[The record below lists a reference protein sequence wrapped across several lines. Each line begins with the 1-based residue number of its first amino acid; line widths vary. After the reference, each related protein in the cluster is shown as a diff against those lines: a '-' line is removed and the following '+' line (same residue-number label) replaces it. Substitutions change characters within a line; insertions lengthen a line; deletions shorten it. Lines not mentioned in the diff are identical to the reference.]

1 MRWLGGIT
9 DSMDMNLSKFWE
21 LVMDREAW
29 CAAIHEV
36 AKSRT
41 WLSDWTELNWTEI
54 KRTVIGPPLTDVICK
69 PRPASEEKVKWEQSP
84 EYYFYKDIKKNQI
97 LYRICTVVPLWD
109 RLTLRNRRKNINIKF
124 IFSMILDNILHL
136 SKGNPLRY
144 DNFTL
149 RCKPWLQN
157 FKM

>member
-1 MRWLGGIT
+1 
-9 DSMDMNLSKFWE
+9 
-21 LVMDREAW
+21 MDREAW
-29 CAAIHEV
+29 HAAIHGV

-41 WLSDWTELNWTEI
+41 RLSDWTELNWTEI
-54 KRTVIGPPLTDVICK
+54 KRTVIGPPPTDIICK
-69 PRPASEEKVKWEQSP
+69 PRPTSEEKVKQEQSP
-84 EYYFYKDIKKNQI
+84 ECYFYEDKKRNQI
-97 LYRICTVVPLWD
+97 LYRICTDVPLWD

-124 IFSMILDNILHL
+124 IFSMRLDNILHL
-136 SKGNPLRY
+136 WKGNPLRY